1 MTKTKIT
8 RVRISGGYTHSGAQG
23 TFPSTGAYDPPPQ
36 VVGSWFVRRSVFA
49 SAVAALSVASVS
61 IAAAV
66 VPVLLIDVG
75 PCHDSPPSQRT
86 AMWVALG
93 VASVFWLIGLP
104 LAASCS
110 RRVQRV
116 LAGVAVV
123 DVLGAISV
131 IALYTHQV
139 TLYYNCG

>member
-1 MTKTKIT
+1 
-8 RVRISGGYTHSGAQG
+8 VR
-23 TFPSTGAYDPPPQ
+23 PSA
-36 VVGSWFVRRSVFA
+36 FA
-49 SAVAALSVASVS
+49 SAVVALIAASVS

-86 AMWVALG
+86 AMWVALA
-93 VASVFWLIGLP
+93 VASVFWLISLP
-104 LAASCS
+104 LAANCS
-110 RRVQRV
+110 RRAQRV

-123 DVLGAISV
+123 DVLGAIS
-131 IALYTHQV
+131 ILALYTHKM